1 MHCTK
6 TVDEQDTTGNPVKPF
21 PDYPYFHVV
30 YEQFEKERI
39 LFVEKSRTLMMTWL
53 FSGIFLHKA
62 MTRRGTQVVTISK
75 DEEKALVPIKYQRW
89 LWENQDE
96 EFKRMWPLKRPLAQQ
111 SIYELEL
118 ANDSESISLPGK
130 DPGKIRS
137 KHPTYG
143 FLDEACEMERFGETF
158 DIFQAAKPLKIVAI
172 SSAQPGDFRNLTEPA
187 VSEAF

>member
-6 TVDEQDTTGNPVKPF
+6 TVDEQDTTGNSVKRF
-21 PDYPYFHVV
+21 PDYPYFHAV
-30 YEQFEKERI
+30 YKEFERERI

-62 MTRRGTQVVTISK
+62 MTRPGTQVVTISK
-75 DEEKALVPIKYQRW
+75 DEDKALVPIKYQRW

-96 EFKRMWPLKRPLAQQ
+96 EFKKMWPLRRRLELQ

-118 ANDSESISLPGK
+118 ANNSESISLPGK

-137 KHPTYG
+137 KHPTYVM
-143 FLDEACEMERFGETF
+143 LDEACEMERFGESF
-158 DIFQAAKPLKIVAI
+158 DVALAAKPLKIVAL

-187 VSEAF
+187 MHEEF